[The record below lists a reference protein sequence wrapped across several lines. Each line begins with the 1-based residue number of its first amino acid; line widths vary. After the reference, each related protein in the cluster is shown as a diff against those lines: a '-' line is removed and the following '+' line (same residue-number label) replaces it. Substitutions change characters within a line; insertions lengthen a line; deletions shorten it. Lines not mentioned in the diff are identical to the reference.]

1 MFHSHGM
8 IFTFQK
14 MKSRKRNAD
23 VLNDVSH
30 SVVGADLRKRRKRR
44 AVPCTTATIAESFP
58 ASFDKK
64 EYFAYFGHPQH
75 LTLDQGQFVMQKKLE
90 EIGFELSPTQED
102 TPGDGSCLFHAILDQ
117 LRYCELRD
125 EVSNHQELRW
135 KIVSYGYD
143 FFLKTGRLD
152 WTGMSSVETP
162 EDWKKRMSRPD
173 EWGDEVAI
181 TCASNVLGVNI
192 VIAVA
197 FQEDLIIIKSLERSK
212 HEPLYL
218 FYYSETDFSPAHY
231 QSIRPG
237 IRPIL
242 PHSLTSSS

>member
-44 AVPCTTATIAESFP
+44 AVQCTTATIAESFP

-117 LRYCELRD
+117 LRYNCELRD
-125 EVSNHQELRW
+125 EAL
-135 KIVSYGYD
+135 
-143 FFLKTGRLD
+143 T
-152 WTGMSSVETP
+152 
-162 EDWKKRMSRPD
+162 
-173 EWGDEVAI
+173 
-181 TCASNVLGVNI
+181 
-192 VIAVA
+192 
-197 FQEDLIIIKSLERSK
+197 IKN
-212 HEPLYL
+212 
-218 FYYSETDFSPAHY
+218 
-231 QSIRPG
+231 
-237 IRPIL
+237 
-242 PHSLTSSS
+242 